1 MHIHLLLH
9 GFDRILD
16 TAFFSPLLGSFCAD
30 GEQAYCD
37 KFTSIMITG
46 YGILAILL
54 IIAATSVVTRFPT
67 KFSLTSSFSMYII
80 VIQTFDMSQR
90 KGHIIAEPDLQVV
103 LINASLL
110 PL

>member
-37 KFTSIMITG
+37 KFTLEIMITG

-54 IIAATSVVTRFPT
+54 IIAATSCHQIPYHYEI
-67 KFSLTSSFSMYII
+67 FSRHLLSMYII
-80 VIQTFDMSQR
+80 VVIQTFDMSAQ
-90 KGHIIAEPDLQVV
+90 GP
-103 LINASLL
+103 S
-110 PL
+110 